1 MAVKMTARYRPY
13 PPTAIAPRSYGAA
26 GASRG
31 ERSGAGRRGQQP
43 EPWEEP
49 GPRSTPAAPP
59 RAEVPPPSAFPIGHR
74 APRPTPLTGRPALRP
89 ALPAFPIGYRALR
102 PALLIGHNALSPA
115 PHLSHWAPRP
125 TSRPPSVPFRRSRDR
140 ALPKVAVRP
149 LPLTARGP
157 HGLRH
162 AEPPPTFNFQS
173 KQNFFLKRRS
183 GSVVLIFFG
192 RRPTENNTGCT
203 ATRGAWSG
211 TKGPPGPGTHRA
223 VRAHGREGAEFT
235 HTAGVLRF
243 GPQSAAGVGLTTSCT
258 AAFLLLPFILAVSE
272 LLASENA
279 KLTLVRLCYRAWIE
293 MVLIAV
299 CGNRHISFSSA
310 SPLLCPFPTTPKENT
325 LPLTSN
331 HSLRSGLHRQP
342 QPSNTLPINP
352 TALLQRSC
360 GQLPTFQLT
369 S

>member
-1 MAVKMTARYRPY
+1 MRKSRPPPPFPLGTALRAPPPHWASRLTPRP
-13 PPTAIAPRSYGAA
+13 PRLSHWVPRS
-26 GASRG
+26 
-31 ERSGAGRRGQQP
+31 
-43 EPWEEP
+43 
-49 GPRSTPAAPP
+49 
-59 RAEVPPPSAFPIGHR
+59 
-74 APRPTPLTGRPALRP
+74 APRPPHWAQRLEPR
-89 ALPAFPIGYRALR
+89 
-102 PALLIGHNALSPA
+102 
-115 PHLSHWAPRP
+115 PHLSHWALRP
-125 TSRPPSVPFRRSRDR
+125 TPRPPSVPFRRSRDR

-272 LLASENA
+272 LLASGNA

-331 HSLRSGLHRQP
+331 HSLRSGLHRHP

-360 GQLPTFQLT
+360 GRLPTFQLT